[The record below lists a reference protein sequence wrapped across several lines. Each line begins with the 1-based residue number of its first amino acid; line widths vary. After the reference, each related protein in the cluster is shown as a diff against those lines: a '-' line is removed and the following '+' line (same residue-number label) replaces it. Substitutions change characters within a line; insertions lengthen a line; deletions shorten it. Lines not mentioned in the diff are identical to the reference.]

1 VKDIVDNLS
10 VKNSCNVQKE
20 LQKCLKTSGSKLNVF
35 SYLIIIINDAVMLL
49 LKCGWSFILCSHL
62 FPLLSSLLRIC
73 LIFSPIFYDEE
84 NYSAIFFPY
93 DLWLLDLLAD
103 MMIRLNFYQ
112 NQHTLIFFKNKFF

>member
-1 VKDIVDNLS
+1 MSTKLFLLFYAQETVKDIVDNLS

-49 LKCGWSFILCSHL
+49 LNCGWSFSLCSHV

-84 NYSAIFFPY
+84 NCSAFFP
-93 DLWLLDLLAD
+93 
-103 MMIRLNFYQ
+103 MIY
-112 NQHTLIFFKNKFF
+112 